1 MDVHGPNGPLPKD
14 HKAEVCPI
22 CGAKIKNHYQL
33 KAHMTMQ
40 HTLPKVKCTKCD
52 KEFINKWALK
62 QHDKASHTHTNKFYC
77 PECPDAVFYR
87 REVQYDHCMYH
98 HIKIK
103 PYVCT
108 TCGTAFWQKIVM
120 GRHIASNHEKWPPEK
135 ANKEWKFLLRENP
148 GLFKQIPIKAL
159 IKKFLGEPINKE
171 YLT

>member
-1 MDVHGPNGPLPKD
+1 MDNHGPNGPLPKG
-14 HKAEVCPI
+14 HKAEVCPL
-22 CGAKIKNHYQL
+22 CGTKLKNHYSLTAHMKLVHTMQKVKCPKCDREFNNKYHL
-33 KAHMTMQ
+33 KAHDRVSHART
-40 HTLPKVKCTKCD
+40 TKY
-52 KEFINKWALK
+52 
-62 QHDKASHTHTNKFYC
+62 YC

-87 REVQYDHCMYH
+87 QNVQNDHCMYH

-103 PYVCT
+103 PFICT

-120 GRHIASNHEKWPPEK
+120 GRHIALNHEKWPQEK

-159 IKKFLGEPINKE
+159 IKKFLGEQVKRE